1 MNKEKNKWNSQ
12 ERIEE
17 ENIFELDEIK
27 EEIENFDINIDIDE
41 PIEEPSDPFDLKFS
55 ESINKHKIEGVHRL
69 SKDVI
74 FNPDLSSPES
84 PYELGDELADDIDD
98 EWEDSRESYGEI
110 YSHVHGTNQEFEG
123 FVTNVELSND
133 VYELL
138 KTKTKIDLSSNRR
151 KPNKITFNSYYELL
165 TTELH
170 NKYSKAEI
178 FVELTHYFTDN
189 LFNGFKLLEKK
200 HATGIILEMKN
211 KGYLR
216 EIGDINFV

>member
-1 MNKEKNKWNSQ
+1 MRKNELNLNE
-12 ERIEE
+12 ERDE

-27 EEIENFDINIDIDE
+27 EEIENFDSSIDLDE
-41 PIEEPSDPFDLKFS
+41 TIEEEPLDPFDLKFS

-74 FNPDLSSPES
+74 FNPDLST
-84 PYELGDELADDIDD
+84 DETYDMCDDSNDDSND
-98 EWEDSRESYGEI
+98 EWGDSNQNYTEIHSYI
-110 YSHVHGTNQEFEG
+110 HGTDQEFEG

-138 KTKTKIDLSSNRR
+138 STKTKIDLCSNRR

-165 TTELH
+165 TSELQ